1 LSPRRKDRPS
11 RLAASHEE
19 CSRSQNSAKSDKAKG
34 AETPYYP
41 VMLHVQD
48 KRCIVVGGGE
58 VALRRV
64 RTLME
69 HGAQVEVVSPNLCPE
84 LSQMAA
90 TGAIK
95 VTLRDY
101 RSGDLQ
107 GAFVAVAATADGAT
121 NRQVAEEAVKRGVL
135 VNVVDTPQLCSFIIP
150 SCLRR
155 GAVTVAI
162 STGGKSPAL
171 ARRIRTEL
179 EPSFPHE
186 YGLLASMVE
195 EVRSELRQ
203 EAITVPGEAWQRA
216 LDLDLLLDMLRR
228 GHRDEAKRRLS
239 DSLRRY
245 E

>member
-1 LSPRRKDRPS
+1 MSPQRKDRRSP
-11 RLAASHEE
+11 LAESHEE
-19 CSRSQNSAKSDKAKG
+19 PSRSHGSAKSDEAQG
-34 AETPYYP
+34 VETPYYP
-41 VMLHVQD
+41 VMLHVQG
-48 KRCIVVGGGE
+48 KRCVVVGGGE

-69 HGAQVEVVSPNLCPE
+69 HGAHVEVVSPDLCPE
-84 LSQMAA
+84 LSQLTA

-95 VTLRDY
+95 ATPREY

-107 GAFVAVAATADGAT
+107 GAFVAVAATADGST
-121 NRQVAEEAVKRGVL
+121 NRQVAEEAAQRGIL
-135 VNVVDTPQLCSFIIP
+135 VNVVDTPKLCSFIIP
-150 SCLRR
+150 SGLRR

-179 EPSFPHE
+179 EPTFPHE

-203 EAITVPGEAWQRA
+203 EGITVPGEAWQRA
-216 LDLDLLLDMLRR
+216 LELDLLLDMLRR
-228 GHRDEAKRRLS
+228 GQRDEAKRRLS

-245 E
+245 V